1 MNLEVVVE
9 KLKTMAE
16 NIQAEKGPLEL
27 FGLFLRDDSPDLWDV
42 VVAAPWLE
50 ADERE
55 SFVYIADLLRSH
67 LSDEERFWFSRIVI
81 LDHGGAVLDSF
92 LKEFGKRIGLA
103 EVHYVAAGGAVIRRA
118 YIIVAQSLAK
128 EASRRTA
135 KKSPRPKAG

>member
-1 MNLEVVVE
+1 MNLEVVVD
-9 KLKTMAE
+9 KLKTMAK
-16 NIQAEKGPLEL
+16 NMQADKGPLDL

-55 SFVYIADLLRSH
+55 SFVYIADLLGSH
-67 LSDEERFWFSRIVI
+67 LSNEERFWLSRIVI

-92 LKEFGKRIGLA
+92 LKEFGKCSGLA
-103 EVHYVAAGGAVIRRA
+103 EVHYVTDGGAIIRRA
-118 YIIVAQSLAK
+118 YVIVAQPLAK
-128 EASRRTA
+128 EASRRQT